1 MKDDMIKS
9 LNEATTAEAE
19 SVAEF
24 EALVA
29 AKEKEIEALGA
40 SIESKSIRSGEM
52 AVKHAE
58 GLTDFEDTKED
69 LAESKQ
75 FLMDLDGNCE
85 KKKKEWSAYQKL
97 QGEESLALA
106 DTIKILNDDDALE
119 LFKKTLPGASL
130 LQFKV
135 SGKAV
140 RQEASALL
148 AKHKDVRVDLIAL
161 ALKGKKVS

>member
-9 LNEATTAEAE
+9 LNEATAAEAE

-58 GLTDFEDTKED
+58 GLTDLEDTKED

-75 FLMDLDGNCE
+75 FLLDLDDNCE

-97 QGEESLALA
+97 QGEENLALA
-106 DTIKILNDDDALE
+106 DTIKMLNDDDALE
-119 LFKKTLPGASL
+119 LFKKTLPGKTSL

-135 SGKAV
+135 S
-140 RQEASALL
+140 
-148 AKHKDVRVDLIAL
+148 
-161 ALKGKKVS
+161 